1 MKDILV
7 KVNKELLDETSSDL
21 QTAMTYE
28 QDHITKEI
36 QWQKDHPAVDKDGDN
51 HNMAYPD
58 YLVKQA
64 VRYFETNARRHKLR
78 EIIYVAER
86 EAEKEV

>member
-7 KVNKELLDETSSDL
+7 KVNIELLDETSGDL
-21 QTAMTYE
+21 QTAMRYE

-51 HNMAYPD
+51 HNMVYPD
-58 YLVKQA
+58 HLVKQA
-64 VRYFETNARRHKLR
+64 VGYFETNARWHELR